1 MPLSIKK
8 RRTLSIGIIVI
19 SIVLML
25 SIAGWFMLI
34 PPPLTIQGE
43 VEATQ
48 VKVASKIAGRI
59 NGIHVREGEQVEPG
73 AILVS
78 LDSPEIEAKLRQAKA
93 AQKAAN
99 AQRSKANSGTRKEQ
113 IESAKNMWLKAKAGT
128 ELAEKTLERIRKLHA
143 EGVIPAQKLDEVEA
157 QYKSALTTE
166 DAAKASYDMA
176 IAGAQHEDREAA
188 MALFDQ
194 ASGAVS
200 EIQTYMNETDLYA
213 PISSEVAEI
222 VLKLGE
228 LASPGYPV
236 ITLVNLN
243 DIWITFNLRE
253 DLLADIKMGYYLN
266 ARIPALGNKTVKLKI
281 NFISAQGDFATWRAT
296 KTSGDFDMKTF
307 EVRAVP
313 VDKLEGLR
321 PGMSAIVN
329 WDEVK
334 KINSIAKGSN

>member
-1 MPLSIKK
+1 MPLSIRN
-8 RRTLSIGIIVI
+8 RRTLSLGIIVI

-25 SIAGWFMLI
+25 SIAGWFMLV

-59 NGIHVREGEQVEPG
+59 KSIHIREGEQVEQG
-73 AILVS
+73 ALLIS
-78 LDSPEIEAKLRQAKA
+78 LDSPEIEAKLKQAKA

-113 IESAKNMWLKAKAGT
+113 IESARNMWLKAKAGT
-128 ELAEKTLERIRKLHA
+128 ELAGKTLERIKKLYT
-143 EGVIPAQKLDEVEA
+143 EGVVPAQKLDEAEA
-157 QYKSALTTE
+157 QYKSAATTE
-166 DAAKASYDMA
+166 EAAKASYDMA
-176 IAGAQHEDREAA
+176 VAGAQHEDREQHWRS
-188 MALFDQ
+188 LTRLPELYQ
-194 ASGAVS
+194 
-200 EIQTYMNETDLYA
+200 IQTYLNETDLYA
-213 PISSEVAEI
+213 PIKSEVAEI

-236 ITLVNLN
+236 ITLVNL
-243 DIWITFNLRE
+243 DDVWVTFNLRE

-266 ARIPALGNKTVKLKI
+266 AKITALGNKSVKLKI

-313 VDKLEGLR
+313 VEKLEGLR

-334 KINSIAKGSN
+334 KINDNKGTN